1 MSGTS
6 LDVIDSSSVGS
17 GSALRSSRRSC
28 TRGPRETERLG
39 VVTFV
44 TEGLAKSR
52 DTETFRLVL
61 YADPKCVLWMFQQ
74 EISAALLGVRIICI
88 MH

>member
-1 MSGTS
+1 MSSTHHQLAATLLSGVA
-6 LDVIDSSSVGS
+6 DVLVLAGH
-17 GSALRSSRRSC
+17 
-28 TRGPRETERLG
+28 ERLG
-39 VVTFV
+39 VITFV
-44 TEGLAKSR
+44 TEGVAKSR

-61 YADPKCVLWMFQQ
+61 YADPKCVLCMFQQ